1 MRNIFIVN
9 AVQVVTSDAHPEG
22 LYSVVSGFPKT
33 FDSRSY
39 PSTDGNPNGNEE
51 KALSMAKSAYLAQL
65 STNYA
70 NANASRVMMVV
81 TLERADGRQ
90 IMRESIGSFPDM
102 TPVAPETEGSDDPSE
117 ESQSL
122 FSN

>member
-117 ESQSL
+117 EPQSL
-122 FSN
+122 FSK

>member
-9 AVQVVTSDAHPEG
+9 ASQVITSDAHPEG

-39 PSTDGNPNGNEE
+39 PSTDSNPNVDEE

-70 NANASRVMMVV
+70 NANASRVMMIV

-90 IMRESIGSFPDM
+90 IMRESIGAFPDM
-102 TPVAPETEGSDDPSE
+102 TPAPVEPETGE
-117 ESQSL
+117 E
-122 FSN
+122 

>member
-9 AVQVVTSDAHPEG
+9 ATQVVTSESHPEG
-22 LYSVVSGFPKT
+22 LFIVVSGYPKT

-39 PSTDGNPNGNEE
+39 PSDDGNPNGNEE
-51 KALSMAKSAYLAQL
+51 KALNMAKSTYLAQL

-90 IMRESIGSFPDM
+90 IMRESIGAFPDM
-102 TPVAPETEGSDDPSE
+102 TPAPVEPETEGE
-117 ESQSL
+117 G
-122 FSN
+122 N